1 MLKSIEESILEISIK
16 RNAKRRNL
24 SIQEKDPNT
33 RYVAFSS
40 LFLLLLLLEIQ
51 PSESRANLADSL
63 RNADPLGLEEWEEG
77 GWLERS
83 S

>member
-16 RNAKRRNL
+16 RNAKRKESL
-24 SIQEKDPNT
+24 DP
-33 RYVAFSS
+33 RKGSEYAIRRLLFSFFFFSS
-40 LFLLLLLLEIQ
+40 KFNR
-51 PSESRANLADSL
+51 PNLADSL

>member
-1 MLKSIEESILEISIK
+1 MQKEGISRSKK
-16 RNAKRRNL
+16 RIRIRDT
-24 SIQEKDPNT
+24 SP
-33 RYVAFSS
+33 S
-40 LFLLLLLLEIQ
+40 LFLLLLLLLEIQ